1 MADDENWVE
10 QQVKNKIKAY
20 NLQRTVVAVPV
31 GILMAILLLFPML
44 GNEAFFVRLSV
55 LCSALLMF
63 CSLAFVLSGRSTL
76 VLFLITTII
85 EAALLVLKHNRI
97 ELFVVLIFINA
108 GTLLILRKTASV
120 FTKSAANEI
129 ETINRL
135 EIEATTD
142 SLTHLLN
149 RNGLEQALGA
159 AWALCKRDKK
169 NVGFLLIDIDH
180 FKSYNDAFGHLEGDN
195 ILKQVADSIKTC
207 FKRET
212 DIISRFGGEEFL
224 IFLSDVNDD
233 HLIEM
238 ARFLSSTI
246 TDLKIKATPQKNPY
260 DFLSV
265 SIGVATGVPQ
275 PNDLLIDCYVRVD
288 KALYHAKKCGRNC
301 ISFNE
306 SIIKNITRYS
316 PDNIADSVCA
326 TGVLGTGF
334 ACNDSRN

>member
-1 MADDENWVE
+1 MADKENWVE
-10 QQVKNKIKAY
+10 QQVKNKIRAY
-20 NLQRTVVAVPV
+20 NRQRTVAAISV
-31 GILMAILLLFPML
+31 GILMAILLLFPVL

-63 CSLAFVLSGRSTL
+63 CSLAFVFSCRSAL
-76 VLFLITTII
+76 LLFIITTITI
-85 EAALLVLKHNRI
+85 AALLVFKLEHL
-97 ELFVVLIFINA
+97 ELFFILILINA
-108 GTLLILRKTASV
+108 GTLLISKKTASA
-120 FTKSAANEI
+120 FTKSATYEI

-135 EIEATTD
+135 KIEATTD

-180 FKSYNDAFGHLEGDN
+180 FKSYNDTFGHLEGDN

-224 IFLSDVNDD
+224 IFLSDVDDD
-233 HLIEM
+233 HLVEM
-238 ARFLSSTI
+238 AQFLSSTI
-246 TDLKIKATPQKNPY
+246 TNLKITATAEKNPY

-265 SIGVATGVPQ
+265 SIGIAAGVPQ
-275 PNDLLIDCYVRVD
+275 PHDLLTDFYKRVD
-288 KALYHAKKCGRNC
+288 KALYHAKKSGRNC
-301 ISFNE
+301 ISFKE

-326 TGVLGTGF
+326 TGVLGAGF

>member
-20 NLQRTVVAVPV
+20 NRRRTVAAISV
-31 GILMAILLLFPML
+31 GILMAILLLFPVL

-55 LCSALLMF
+55 LCSALLML

-76 VLFLITTII
+76 LLIIITTII
-85 EAALLVLKHNRI
+85 IAALLVFEQKNL
-97 ELFVVLIFINA
+97 ELVLILILINA
-108 GTLLILRKTASV
+108 GTLLISKNTASA
-120 FTKSAANEI
+120 FTKLATNEI

-142 SLTHLLN
+142 CLTHLLN
-149 RNGLEQALGA
+149 RNGLEQALGV

-180 FKSYNDAFGHLEGDN
+180 FKSYNDTLGHLEGDN
-195 ILKQVADSIKTC
+195 ILKQVSDSIKTC

-224 IFLSDVNDD
+224 IFLSDADED
-233 HLIEM
+233 HLVEM

-246 TDLKIKATPQKNPY
+246 TDLKIKATTEKNPY

-265 SIGVATGVPQ
+265 SIGVAAGVPQ
-275 PNDLLIDCYVRVD
+275 PHDSLIDFYKRVD
-288 KALYHAKKCGRNC
+288 KALYHAKKSGRNC

-316 PDNIADSVCA
+316 PDNIADSMRV
-326 TGVLGTGF
+326 TGVLGTGY